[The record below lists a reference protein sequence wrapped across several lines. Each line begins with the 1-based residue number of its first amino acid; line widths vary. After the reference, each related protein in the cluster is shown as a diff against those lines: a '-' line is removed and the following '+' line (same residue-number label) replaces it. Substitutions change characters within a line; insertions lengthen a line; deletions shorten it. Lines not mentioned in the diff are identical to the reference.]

1 MESPTRLTDPSTML
15 PAEYWEADG
24 PVYGALADTLSV
36 KGFVFFSIRDIP
48 IGSKLNVRILYA
60 NEYELDD
67 IKAVSCVV
75 RKSAHIADDWKGYKY
90 ALEFTHVSEPDLRKL
105 MNVLNNNSKL
115 EKMSGIGGSAPGN
128 LSVEKTESSP
138 SLVDLDAPEEST
150 SKCKFY
156 RTGKCLKTNAFC
168 DLCKN
173 LDDPD
178 LLEGRDTKSRRS
190 SPFTAILSKFADN
203 IRSAFQNH

>member
-1 MESPTRLTDPSTML
+1 MENQGRLTDPLTTL

-24 PVYGALADTLSV
+24 PVYGALVDNVSV
-36 KGFVFFSIRDIP
+36 DGLLFFSIRDIP
-48 IGSKLNVRILYA
+48 VGSKLNVRMFYA

-75 RKSAHIADDWKGYKY
+75 RKNAHIAENWKGYRY
-90 ALEFTHVSEPDLRKL
+90 ALEFTHVSEPDVRKL
-105 MNVLNNNSKL
+105 MNLLNNNLEL
-115 EKMSGIGGSAPGN
+115 EKMSGMGSAALGN
-128 LSVEKTESSP
+128 LSVDKTKSSP
-138 SLVDLDAPEEST
+138 PLVDLDAPEEST

-156 RTGKCLKTNAFC
+156 KTGKCLKTNAFC

-178 LLEGRDTKSRRS
+178 LLEGRDAKSRRPN
-190 SPFTAILSKFADN
+190 PFTAILSKLAEN
-203 IRSAFQNH
+203 VRSAFQNQ